1 MRIEM
6 TSIVFFVFVG
16 IVLAISAY
24 TSRKARGVGG
34 YFVANS
40 SINWGVNGIAFAG
53 SYLSVASFLG
63 ICGLIAFFGFDGFL
77 YSIGFLAG
85 WVIALFVI
93 AEPMKRMGTF
103 TFSDALDKRFK
114 SRGIHLAAGLSVLVV
129 SLFYL
134 VPQMVGA
141 GVLIE
146 PLLGIPHLWG
156 VIIVGTAIILIVAV
170 GGMTST
176 TYVQFFNGG
185 LLLLFAGI
193 LTAAV
198 LIRGVTTISQNNEEG
213 LVELR
218 SYQYQEVPVELSG
231 DSILPGLINA
241 RVTERFSTTDRYTG
255 RENLVLYQISHL
267 VPATPNPDNTY
278 TVNIKGRNLVFT
290 TTPGQDFPWNI
301 EQVDGQ
307 PFLRIQDWWRLVEG
321 QGGTFLL
328 AETQYRSVLSDGVA
342 IINGTPEDSV
352 NRLRQVGGI
361 SKIPAIYGEG
371 TGSVNPLQMLSIMS
385 DSETIV
391 LQPKSVVFTSN
402 AGERV
407 SVYYNE
413 PTTGS
418 VFMRPGLMFPLESK
432 EGEPATITLLNRL
445 NFISLM
451 LALFLGTAALPHILI
466 RYYTVPDPDA
476 ARKSTII
483 AIIGIGLFYIFTMYM
498 GVGAVNSGALNPE
511 TSNMSAPLLARSF
524 GEMLFAMISGIA
536 FTTVLATVSGLIMA
550 ASGAVAHDLMGNISQ
565 RQFSDKTK
573 VLAGRIVA
581 VVIGIIGIILGI
593 FFQEMN
599 VSFLVGWA
607 FAVAA
612 SANLPSLIMMLFWK
626 KTTAKGIIASI
637 LVGIIASVTLIMLS
651 PDMWARY
658 GLDPAMAPMPIN
670 QPGIISIPLSFAVL
684 VIVSLA
690 TTEKRPDAAKE
701 LEIKKSVKV

>member
-1 MRIEM
+1 M
-6 TSIVFFVFVG
+6 TIFIFFIFVG
-16 IVLAISAY
+16 IVLAISAV
-24 TSRKARGVGG
+24 TSRRARGVGG

-40 SINWGVNGIAFAG
+40 SIKWGVNGIAFAG

-103 TFSDALDKRFK
+103 TFSDALDQRFK
-114 SRGIHLAAGLSVLVV
+114 HRGIRIAAGISVLVV

-146 PLLGIPHLWG
+146 PLVGLPHVWG
-156 VIIVGTAIILIVAV
+156 VIIVGAAIILIVTL

-193 LTAAV
+193 LSAAV
-198 LIRGVTTISQNNEEG
+198 LFRGVSTIEQNIEEG
-213 LVELR
+213 ASNLP
-218 SYQYQEVPVELSG
+218 SYQFQVVPVEISG
-231 DSILPGLINA
+231 DNLVPSLMDASVID
-241 RVTERFSTTDRYTG
+241 RFSTIDRYTG
-255 RENLVLYQISHL
+255 KENLVLYEISHL
-267 VPATPNPDNTY
+267 IPTNPGTNGRI
-278 TVNIKGRNLVFT
+278 TVNIR
-290 TTPGQDFPWNI
+290 GQNITYETASAQPFLGNI
-301 EQVDGQ
+301 ELVNGESY
-307 PFLRIQDWWRLVEG
+307 LRIQDWWRLTEADD
-321 QGGTFLL
+321 GTFHLV
-328 AETQYRSVLSDGVA
+328 ETQSRLVTTEGTA
-342 IINGTPEDSV
+342 IVNGAPENST
-352 NRLRQVGGI
+352 NRLQEVGGI
-361 SKIPAIYGEG
+361 LSLPEAYQES
-371 TGSVNPLQMLSIMS
+371 TGSISPLHLLGILS
-385 DSETIV
+385 DPETTI
-391 LQPKSVVFTSN
+391 LQPKNVAFTN
-402 AGERV
+402 HAGNRV
-407 SVYYNE
+407 WVYYDE
-413 PTTGS
+413 PTAGS
-418 VFMRPGLMFPLESK
+418 TFMRPGLMFPLEAQP
-432 EGEPATITLLNRL
+432 GEPATTTLLNRL

-483 AIIGIGLFYIFTMYM
+483 AIIGIGLFYIFTMFM
-498 GVGAVNSGALNPE
+498 GVGAINSGALNPE

-524 GEMLFAMISGIA
+524 GQVLFAMISGIA

-550 ASGAVAHDLMGNISQ
+550 ASGAVAHDLMGNVSK

-573 VLAGRIVA
+573 VQAGRIVA
-581 VVIGIIGIILGI
+581 IVVGIIGIILGI
-593 FFQEMN
+593 FFREMN

-612 SANLPSLIMMLFWK
+612 SANLPALIMMLFWK
-626 KTTAKGIIASI
+626 KITAKGIISSI

-658 GLDPAMAPMPIN
+658 GLDPTTAPMPIN

-690 TTEKRPDAAKE
+690 TAEKQ
-701 LEIKKSVKV
+701 LNSGKKLKTKQPVKI

>member
-1 MRIEM
+1 M
-6 TSIVFFVFVG
+6 TIIVFIIFVG

-85 WVIALFVI
+85 WIIALFVI

-103 TFSDALDKRFK
+103 TFSDALNRLYNH
-114 SRGIHLAAGLSVLVV
+114 RGIHLAAGISVLVV

-146 PLLGIPHLWG
+146 PLLGIPHYWG

-185 LLLLFAGI
+185 LLLVFAAI
-193 LTAAV
+193 LTGAV
-198 LIRGVTTISQNNEEG
+198 LIRGVTTTNLNNEEG
-213 LVELR
+213 TADLQN
-218 SYQYQEVPVELSG
+218 YQYQNVEIELSVE
-231 DSILPGLINA
+231 SISVDLVNPKVI
-241 RVTERFSTTDRYTG
+241 ERFASFDSNTG
-255 RENLVLYQISHL
+255 KENLVLYHISHL
-267 VPATPNPDNTY
+267 IPAAQIGDNRY
-278 TVNIKGRNLVFT
+278 SVNIKGRNLNFSA
-290 TTPGQDFPWNI
+290 TPGPDSLWPI
-301 EQVDGQ
+301 EQIEGT
-307 PFLRIQDWWRLVEG
+307 PHLRIRDWWRLI
-321 QGGTFLL
+321 QADDGTSQLT
-328 AETQYRSVLSDGVA
+328 ETQFRAVQPDDQV
-342 IINGTPEDSV
+342 IINGTPEDSG

-361 SKIPAIYGEG
+361 SKIPAIYEQG
-371 TGSVNPLQMLSIMS
+371 TGAVGPFTMLSVMS
-385 DSETIV
+385 DSETVV
-391 LQPKSVVFTSN
+391 LQPKSVVFTSE
-402 AGERV
+402 AGARV
-407 SVYYNE
+407 AVYYNE
-413 PTTGS
+413 PISGS
-418 VFMRPGLMFPLESK
+418 VFMRPGLMFPLEAK
-432 EGEPATITLLNRL
+432 EGEPTNVTLLNRL

-466 RYYTVPDPDA
+466 RYYTVPNADA

-483 AIIGIGLFYIFTMYM
+483 AIISIGLFYIFTMFL
-498 GVGAVNSGALNPE
+498 GVGAINSAALNPE

-524 GEMLFAMISGIA
+524 GEVLFAMISGIA

-550 ASGAVAHDLMGNISQ
+550 ASGAVAHDLMGNIGQ

-573 VLAGRIVA
+573 VLVGRIVA
-581 VVIGIIGIILGI
+581 IVVGVVGIILGI
-593 FFQEMN
+593 SFREMN

-612 SANLPSLIMMLFWK
+612 SANLPSLVMMLFWK

-658 GLDPAMAPMPIN
+658 GLDPATAPMPIN

-684 VIVSLA
+684 VVVSLA
-690 TTEKRPDAAKE
+690 TGKKTKQST
-701 LEIKKSVKV
+701 KKSDQKLPVEV